1 MSLKRPAT
9 TKMKTKTKMHSIRH
23 ALLLGFALITIG
35 LGVFLIKTV
44 SLGYPI
50 SPGVMTSIWDFEI
63 YVEFEGRDE
72 PARVEVYLPAGDV
85 ARTFPQEQFYNG
97 PFGLSLATEGETRN
111 RKAIWTYRYPSNRKV
126 LRYTA
131 QTAGERARTPLPDA
145 FRKNEVEVASFDDDP
160 IRRQAFIVWKGDLRR
175 RSADELSYVGLAIDE
190 IFQPRDQGEINAD
203 ELAVLLDGNSTLSRL
218 RLAALTLQD
227 AGVPARIAN
236 GVYLTESRRRVD
248 LHHWLE
254 YHLNGEDFRYFPG
267 GDPSRFFTI
276 WYGDRD
282 LLTAT
287 GVDDLEVQMALQE
300 RRNSAVDVL
309 RQNGESGFANV
320 EKVFSFNDLPLTTQL
335 VYKVLITIPVGITIL
350 VFLRQFIGVKTL
362 GTFMPVL
369 IGIAFRETALLNGL
383 LLFSVLIALGLALRF
398 YLERLQLLLV
408 PRLAVVVIF
417 IVMVMAGVTV
427 ALTNSNQAIG
437 LSISLFPIVI
447 LTMTIERMSIVWEE
461 SSAGEAIKQGLG
473 SLVVAAVTYLA
484 MTNNHVE
491 YWMYQFP
498 ELLLALMGL
507 CVLMGRYTGLRLSE
521 FWRFRELAK

>member
-1 MSLKRPAT
+1 MN
-9 TKMKTKTKMHSIRH
+9 SIRH
-23 ALLLGFALITIG
+23 AILLGISLIVAG
-35 LGVFLIKTV
+35 GVIFFIKTL
-44 SLGYPI
+44 SLGYPVA
-50 SPGVMTSIWDFEI
+50 PGVMTSVWDFEI
-63 YVEFEGRDE
+63 YLDFEGQND
-72 PARVEVYLPAGDV
+72 PARIEVYLPAGDV

-97 PFGLSLATEGETRN
+97 PFGLSLSTERETRN

-131 QTAGERARTPLPDA
+131 QTAGETLSTPLPTA
-145 FRKNEVEVASFDDDP
+145 FRNSEPEPEGFEEDA
-160 IRRQAFIVWKGDLRR
+160 IRRQAFIVWTGDLRR
-175 RSADELSYVGLAIDE
+175 RSADDLSYVDLAIAE
-190 IFQPRDQGEINAD
+190 IFKPRDQGELYAD
-203 ELAVLLDGNSTLSRL
+203 ELAVLLDGPGNLRRLELATETLR
-218 RLAALTLQD
+218 A

-236 GVYLTESRRRVD
+236 GVFLSESRRRVD
-248 LHHWLE
+248 LKHWLE
-254 YHLNGEDFRYFPG
+254 YHMEGEDFRFFPEG
-267 GDPSRFFTI
+267 PQNRFFTI
-276 WYGDRD
+276 WYGSRD
-282 LLTAT
+282 LVSAS
-287 GVDDLEVQMALQE
+287 GVEDISVQLALQE
-300 RRNSAVDVL
+300 RSNSAVDLVQ
-309 RQNGESGFANV
+309 QNGSHRWGGLEHIFT
-320 EKVFSFNDLPLTTQL
+320 FSDLPLTTQL

-383 LLFSVLIALGLALRF
+383 ILFSVLIGLGLALRF

-417 IVMVMAGVTV
+417 IVMLMAGITI

-461 SSAGEAIKQGLG
+461 TSAGEAIKQGMG
-473 SLVVAAVTYLA
+473 SLGVAAVTYLA
-484 MTNNHVE
+484 MTNDFVE

-498 ELLLALMGL
+498 ELLLVLMGL

-521 FWRFRELAK
+521 LWRFRELSK